1 MSCSCNSNPCKCN
14 SSKEPLSSALNNFI
28 TTFFGTLTKS
38 CVNNVV
44 VWTLPCD
51 LEAGNPSFPRNP
63 GEGLACYFSRFIQS
77 FISAQQFSVGSKGY
91 ETRNITGGTQTLT
104 RSLDVVNQDF
114 TGTLSSDDQIDFS
127 HSGAENGDEFFL
139 SFTNLDLNGNDL
151 EITSDGAT
159 LLVIDTD
166 GTLNGFFKVVYTGTI
181 WKLTLTSQNLS

>member
-1 MSCSCNSNPCKCN
+1 M
-14 SSKEPLSSALNNFI
+14 
-28 TTFFGTLTKS
+28 
-38 CVNNVV
+38 V

-151 EITSDGAT
+151 EITSDGTT

-166 GTLNGFFKVVYTGTI
+166 GTLNGFFKAVYTGTT